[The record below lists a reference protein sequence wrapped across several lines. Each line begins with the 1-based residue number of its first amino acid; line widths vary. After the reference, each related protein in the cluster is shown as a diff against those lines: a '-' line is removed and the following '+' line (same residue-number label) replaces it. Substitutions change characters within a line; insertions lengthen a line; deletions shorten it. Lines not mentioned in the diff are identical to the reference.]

1 MIRKPDNRTKPT
13 RRDAL
18 TDPNA
23 AALRT
28 PPRSYGPKPKPAP
41 LSVTRI
47 LRWAAILAVAAYA
60 AGTFLTR

>member
-23 AALRT
+23 AARRT
-28 PPRSYGPKPKPAP
+28 PPRNYGPKSKPAP
-41 LSVTRI
+41 LPVTRI